1 MRWSFWLVAG
11 VVSTCLEC
19 APRCGQDCP
28 ASESEC
34 QTAEAVRACVD
45 GANAAAPGTNALCE
59 ATWQATHAEEAAVG
73 GALYAL
79 QTDDDAGL
87 ERWVARAQET
97 PQGGRILHYQ
107 GELLQRRGDLE
118 GAAAALQHALRL
130 QRDRDP
136 ARATNT
142 ALFLLELSRSSQPAD
157 HSIWLARMAW
167 EQAGRG
173 GEERMRTC
181 AAFSLLEI
189 LLDLGELPT
198 AQALIDQMDDGRTLT
213 WQIARDSALARLE
226 AARGR
231 STTAIALFRRAS
243 RVGPT
248 RPDVQVPMLP
258 YDAIELV
265 QALIDDGKLDDAR
278 SELGRASRVVAQS
291 PFSGANV
298 TSRLAAVQAAVE
310 LAEGKPDVALATA
323 ERGLAIRTSD
333 PARIRLLNVRGDALM
348 RRSEAAG
355 QRGDDGQR
363 LVDALA
369 AEAAWR
375 AAADSVESWR
385 ASIPTTQL
393 RGGLV
398 ARYRHALASWLDS
411 TGARGDVEGALA
423 VTQRIIGRELLDRI
437 YQREAN
443 APATVGA
450 AIDDILNRLG
460 TRRELGVNMAGLAR
474 GDLRDAHHDMVAIIS
489 GARSVW
495 AIRHARGHWSI
506 TRAGDR
512 GTVLGWVDGYRSAP
526 DDRDAAE
533 KLGAALFPE
542 ASLPANDAPL
552 AVMLDR
558 ELADVPLAGLR
569 VGGKYLVEHNPI
581 LEVLAPDLLFAR
593 VPDRAWAQA
602 IAIGDPQGNLPDAA
616 TEIHAVAHEL
626 DAHEYVGA
634 QATRDVIEHSS
645 GASILHVATHSSTAN
660 GQSAFVLSDGA
671 LPASEIVARR
681 IAPRL
686 AVIATCRSQ
695 VDDDP
700 ARSLVAAFLAAG
712 TPAVIGVKRS
722 LDDRNGAALM
732 RDLYRLHG
740 AQDPIT
746 ALALAQR
753 AAIAANRPPS
763 AWATVSFFGV
773 GGWIW
778 H

>member
-1 MRWSFWLVAG
+1 MRWSSWLVAG
-11 VVSTCLEC
+11 VVSTCLQC

-28 ASESEC
+28 RKDC
-34 QTAEAVRACVD
+34 QVAEVIRPCVE
-45 GANAAAPGTNALCE
+45 GANAVTQGTDALCE
-59 ATWQATHAEEAAVG
+59 VAWRATHAEEAAVA

-79 QTDDDAGL
+79 ETHDGAAGK
-87 ERWVARAQET
+87 RWVDRAQET
-97 PQGGRILHYQ
+97 IEGARILHYW
-107 GELLQRRGDLE
+107 GELQQQRGDLQ
-118 GAAAALQHALRL
+118 GAEATMHHALSL

-136 ARATNT
+136 ARAANT
-142 ALFLLELSRSSQPAD
+142 ALFLLELSRSRKPAD
-157 HSIWLARMAW
+157 QSIWWARVAW
-167 EQAGRG
+167 EQAELG
-173 GEERMRTC
+173 GNETMRTC

-189 LLDLGELPT
+189 LLDLGEHPT
-198 AQALIDQMDDGRTLT
+198 AAALIEQMDTGHSVT
-213 WQIARDSALARLE
+213 WQVARDSALARLE

-243 RVGPT
+243 RVDPSKQH
-248 RPDVQVPMLP
+248 VQVPMLP

-265 QALIDDGKLDDAR
+265 QALLDGGQLGEAR
-278 SELGRASRVVAQS
+278 RELGHATDVVAQT
-291 PFSGANV
+291 FSAANI
-298 TSRLAAVQAAVE
+298 TARLAAVTAAVE
-310 LAEGKPDVALATA
+310 LAEGKPDTALATVA
-323 ERGLAIRTSD
+323 RGLAIGASD
-333 PARIRLLNVRGDALM
+333 AERIRLLNVRGDALM
-348 RRSEAAG
+348 HPGKIVG
-355 QRGDDGQR
+355 QLGDDTER
-363 LVDALA
+363 LADAIA
-369 AEAAWR
+369 AEHAWR
-375 AAADSVESWR
+375 EAADSVESWR

-393 RGGLV
+393 RSGLV

-437 YQREAN
+437 YQREAD
-443 APATVGA
+443 APGNVDAS
-450 AIDDILNRLG
+450 IDDILNRLG
-460 TRRELGVNMAGLAR
+460 TRRELGVNMAKLAR
-474 GDLRDAHHDMVAIIS
+474 GDLRDAQRDMVVFMV

-495 AIRHARGHWSI
+495 AIRHAAGQWSI
-506 TRAGDR
+506 ARVGDR
-512 GTVLGWVDGYRSAP
+512 DAVLGWVDDYRSAP
-526 DDRDAAE
+526 DDREVAA

-542 ASLPANDAPL
+542 TSLPLHDAPL

-569 VGGKYLVEHNPI
+569 VAGKYLVERNPI

-593 VPDRAWAQA
+593 VPDQAWAEA
-602 IAIGDPQGNLPDAA
+602 VAIGDPQGDLPDAES
-616 TEIHAVAHEL
+616 EIHAVARETR
-626 DAHEYVGA
+626 AHEYLGTA
-634 QATRDVIEHSS
+634 ATRDVIEHSA
-645 GASILHVATHSSTAN
+645 GVSILHIAMHSSTAN
-660 GQSAFVLSDGA
+660 GQSAFVLSDGE

-712 TPAVIGVKRS
+712 APAVIGVKRS
-722 LDDRNGAALM
+722 LDDRDGAALM
-732 RDLYRLHG
+732 RDFYHLHG
-740 AQDPIT
+740 AQDPIA

-753 AAIAANRPPS
+753 AAIAANKPPS